1 MLMLDVVGP
10 ITHQAV
16 QTDYHKSLTCG
27 IQFVRT
33 DCCVR
38 GATAQ
43 KMN

>member
-16 QTDYHKSLTCG
+16 QTNYHESLTCG

-33 DCCVR
+33 NWCVR
-38 GATAQ
+38 GATAP